1 MIEMTYHE
9 EGNGYEKGD
18 HETQIIGGRGWAEAV
33 KGYPLGT
40 QSFTTDP

>member
-1 MIEMTYHE
+1 MTYHE
-9 EGNGYEKGD
+9 EGNGSEKGD